1 MPQRHENDLFAV
13 APQVREALAG
23 GRPVVAL
30 ESTIVTHG
38 MPHPQNLATARAV
51 EDIVRAEGAVPATI
65 ALIGGCIRI
74 GLDAAELERLAS
86 AQDAAKASRRDL
98 AALLARKAPAGTTV
112 AATMIAAARARIPIF
127 ATGGIGGVH
136 RGAGETWDV
145 SADLIELSRT
155 PVAVVCAGAKSI
167 LDIAKTLEVLET
179 HGVPVLGY
187 RTDDFPAFFAR
198 TSGHKVDHRLESP
211 RELAEVIST
220 QRRLGLDTGILI
232 ANPVPEAEALPEA
245 AVEGQIE
252 QACRDAEAA
261 GVSGKELTPFLLA
274 RINELSGGQSLKANI
289 ALIKNNAALA
299 ARIAVE
305 LARRGP
311 A

>member
-1 MPQRHENDLFAV
+1 MPQRHDNDLFAV
-13 APQVREALAG
+13 APEVRDAIAA

-38 MPHPQNLATARAV
+38 MPYPQNLETARAV

-65 ALIGGCIRI
+65 ALIGGRIRI
-74 GLDAAELERLAS
+74 GLDAAELERLA
-86 AQDAAKASRRDL
+86 AAEEVAKASRRDL
-98 AALLARKAPAGTTV
+98 AALLASKAAAGTTV

-145 SADLIELSRT
+145 SADLVELSRT

-198 TSGHKVDHRLESP
+198 TSGHGVHHRFDSP
-211 RELAEVIST
+211 RELAEVIAT
-220 QRRLGLDTGILI
+220 QRRLGLETGMLI
-232 ANPVPEAEALPEA
+232 ANPVPEAEALPRA
-245 AVEGQIE
+245 AVEVQIE

-274 RINELSGGQSLKANI
+274 RISELSGGQSLRANI
-289 ALIKNNAALA
+289 ALIKSNAALA
-299 ARIAVE
+299 AEIAVE
-305 LARRGP
+305 LARLGP